1 MLDEKGFKRMRYS
14 DLLEQMEEQARAK
27 YGETVNTSALSPLGI
42 ILRIFAFFLSH
53 VWQGAEQVYYSG
65 YRDTATGV
73 SLDRIAP
80 LVGIKRFQE
89 QFSYGEISIVGTPG
103 YTVYEGTVVGTDS
116 GKYFNIADDITLD
129 VEGKGIA
136 EVTAQEAGSGWN
148 VAADTIT
155 TLLNP
160 DTNIKNITNERPT
173 TGGRE
178 RETDSEFRT
187 RIQLS
192 VAGGGAASVDAL
204 RGALLRLPSVRAVA
218 VIENSSLTTDVAGR
232 PGKSFQCYVLG
243 GDEQEIANTI
253 FATKAGGIEAHGD
266 IIRDVTDVAGYIHKV
281 KFSRAEEVVISVQ
294 VKVKRTVQYPA
305 DGDEQVV
312 SEIIQ
317 YIGGEHNG
325 KYYNGLSMGAD
336 VIYNKLI
343 SAVYKVAGVD
353 DVELLLN
360 GEHKNVEIAPHQVAR
375 IKGDNIEVL
384 SHV

>member
-14 DLLEQMEEQARAK
+14 DLLEQMEGQARAK

-53 VWQGAEQVYYSG
+53 VWQGTEQVYYSG

-89 QFSYGEISIVGTPG
+89 QFAYGEISIVGTPG

-148 VAADTIT
+148 VATGSIT

-160 DTNIKNITNERPT
+160 DTNIKSITNERPT

-187 RIQLS
+187 RFQLS

-281 KFSRAEEVVISVQ
+281 KFSRAEEVPMD
-294 VKVKRTVQYPA
+294 VKVKIKRTFEFPA
-305 DGDEQVV
+305 DGIERVKI
-312 SEIIQ
+312 EIVQ
-317 YIGGEHNG
+317 YIGGELDG

-336 VIYNKLI
+336 VVYNKLI
-343 SAVYKVAGVD
+343 SALYKVPGVD
-353 DVELLLN
+353 DLELLLK
-360 GEHKNVEIAPHQVAR
+360 GSAKNVDIAPHQVAR
-375 IKGDNIEVL
+375 IKDGDIEV
-384 SHV
+384 SYV